1 MIKTSKTIK
10 ISPPFSLEQLEVDT
24 DKDWGNYSVK
34 NLGVPVDAGDALR
47 LKDLPRTATVYVA
60 ASNAKDTKNC
70 DFLCDGVDDDLTIE
84 EAIAAL
90 PAAGGTVMLSE
101 GSFIFGSSL
110 DILISYLRLLG
121 SGAGTVIKGAIG
133 TSYITVGNGATSLSN
148 IEISNLRI
156 DGTNQTE
163 GYGIYIYGASDY
175 IIYHTHIHDC
185 WIEKTYDGA
194 IRPCYSYHS
203 ILSNISISSPGS
215 FGIYNDCSNYSV
227 LSNITIYS
235 SGDDG
240 IYNHYSYHSILSN
253 ITIYSSGRYGIYNYY
268 STYSALS
275 NITISSPGSHG
286 IYNLSTQCI
295 MLGNNIREVPYGY
308 YGINS
313 EGNNCVITSNITD
326 GGNGIRALGAAPIVK
341 NNKILNAA
349 APGYVLSDTSE
360 TDLGKGYNRFC
371 YNMSVY
377 A

>member
-84 EAIAAL
+84 AAIDAL
-90 PAAGGTVMLSE
+90 PATGGTVMLSE
-101 GSFIFGSSL
+101 GSFILGSSI
-110 DILISYLRLLG
+110 DILKSNVRLLG

-133 TSYITVGNGATSLSN
+133 TSYIRIGNGATSLSS

-156 DGTNQTE
+156 DGTDQTT
-163 GYGIYIYGASDY
+163 GDGIRIDGESGY
-175 IIYHTHIHDC
+175 IIDRVHIHNC
-185 WIEKTYDGA
+185 WIEKTNFDA
-194 IRPCYSYHS
+194 I
-203 ILSNISISSPGS
+203 N
-215 FGIYNDCSNYSV
+215 
-227 LSNITIYS
+227 T
-235 SGDDG
+235 
-240 IYNHYSYHSILSN
+240 
-253 ITIYSSGRYGIYNYY
+253 YY
-268 STYSALS
+268 SHHLALS
-275 NITISSPGSHG
+275 NITISSPWGRGVDNSNSHYSVLSNIIISSPGGHG
-286 IYNLSTQCI
+286 INNTGIQCI
-295 MLGNNIREVPYGY
+295 ISGNNIRGMRSEY

-326 GGNGIRALGAAPIVK
+326 GGEGLRALGAAPIVK

-349 APGYVLSDTSE
+349 APGYELSDTSE